1 MNAPTFWASPT
12 SWGIF
17 ALIFARCFGTTFF
30 APTFGGVE
38 VSRSIRAAVALTLAA
53 LVFPTVVES
62 ALKTAVSEPNGWA
75 TGGVGGALRFG
86 LAFGV
91 ETLFGAA
98 LGLALRCLFSG
109 VSLAGE
115 TVARV
120 GGISVAGTFDPTTG
134 EEIAPIS
141 RFLFWLALVVF
152 ATAGGFELF
161 VEGLLNGFTRV
172 EPGAAA
178 SASGLIGNFAQILTL
193 SFATAIKLTAPVI
206 LATSATYLAI
216 GFLGRL
222 LPQLNLFAVGF
233 NVAALLTSAV
243 LALSVGAFCSIFE
256 AEIVAFLQTLFRVD
270 AV

>member
-1 MNAPTFWASPT
+1 MNAPTLWTSPT

-30 APTFGGVE
+30 APIIGGVE
-38 VSRSIRAAVALTLAA
+38 VSRSVRATVALTLAA

-62 ALKTAVSEPNGWA
+62 AFAAAVAEPNGWA
-75 TGGVGGALRFG
+75 TAGALRFG
-86 LAFGV
+86 LALGV

-98 LGLALRCLFSG
+98 FGLALRCLFVG

-115 TVARV
+115 TIARV

-161 VEGLLNGFTRV
+161 IEGFLNGFSRV

-178 SASGLIGNFAQILTL
+178 SASGLIEDFGLILTL
-193 SFATAIKLTAPVI
+193 SFCLAIKLAAPVL
-206 LATSATYLAI
+206 LATSAVYLAT

-233 NVAALLTSAV
+233 NVASLLTLAV
-243 LALSVGAFCSIFE
+243 LALSLGAFCSIFQT
-256 AEIVAFLQTLFRVD
+256 EIVGFLKTLFRVE

>member
-1 MNAPTFWASPT
+1 MNAPTLWTSPT

-30 APTFGGVE
+30 APMIGGVE
-38 VSRSIRAAVALTLAA
+38 VSRSIRTAVALTLAA
-53 LVFPTVVES
+53 SVFPTVADAAFE
-62 ALKTAVSEPNGWA
+62 TAISEPNGWA
-75 TGGVGGALRFG
+75 TGGALRFG
-86 LAFGV
+86 LALGV
-91 ETLFGAA
+91 EVLFGAA

-115 TVARV
+115 TIARV

-161 VEGLLNGFTRV
+161 IEGLLTGFANV
-172 EPGAAA
+172 EPGGSA
-178 SASGLIGNFAQILTL
+178 SASALIGDFAQVLTL
-193 SFATAIKLTAPVI
+193 SFSLAIKLAAPV
-206 LATSATYLAI
+206 LSATAAVYLAV

-233 NVAALLTSAV
+233 NVASLLT
-243 LALSVGAFCSIFE
+243 LSVLFLSIGAFCSIFQT
-256 AEIVAFLQTLFRVD
+256 EIVLFLRTIFRV
-270 AV
+270 ASV

>member
-1 MNAPTFWASPT
+1 MNAPTLWTSPT

-30 APTFGGVE
+30 APMIGGVE
-38 VSRSIRAAVALTLAA
+38 VSRSIRTAVALALAA
-53 LVFPTVVES
+53 SVFPTVVDAAFER
-62 ALKTAVSEPNGWA
+62 AVAEPNGWA
-75 TGGVGGALRFG
+75 TGGALRFG
-86 LAFGV
+86 LALGV
-91 ETLFGAA
+91 ETLFGVA

-115 TVARV
+115 TIARV

-161 VEGLLNGFTRV
+161 IEGLLTGFARV
-172 EPGAAA
+172 EPGASA
-178 SASGLIGNFAQILTL
+178 SASALIGDFAQILTL
-193 SFATAIKLTAPVI
+193 SFSLAIKLAAPVLLTTAAI
-206 LATSATYLAI
+206 YLAV

-233 NVAALLTSAV
+233 NVASLLTLAV
-243 LALSVGAFCSIFE
+243 LALSVGAFCSIFQT
-256 AEIVAFLQTLFRVD
+256 EIVVFLQTIFRVVS
-270 AV
+270 A

>member
-1 MNAPTFWASPT
+1 MIAPTLWTSPT

-30 APTFGGVE
+30 APAIGGVE

-53 LVFPTVVES
+53 SIFPTV
-62 ALKTAVSEPNGWA
+62 ADAAFAAAVSEPNGWA
-75 TGGVGGALRFG
+75 TGGVWRFG
-86 LAFGV
+86 LALGV

-109 VSLAGE
+109 VLLAGE
-115 TVARV
+115 TIARV

-134 EEIAPIS
+134 EESAPIS

-152 ATAGGFELF
+152 ATAGGLELF
-161 VEGLLNGFTRV
+161 IEGLLKGFARV
-172 EPGAAA
+172 EPGAAV
-178 SASGLIGNFAQILTL
+178 SALDLVGSFAQILTL
-193 SFATAIKLTAPVI
+193 SFSLAIKLAAPVI
-206 LATSATYLAI
+206 LATAAVYLAV

-222 LPQLNLFAVGF
+222 LPQLNLFAAGF
-233 NVAALLTSAV
+233 NAASLLTLAV
-243 LALSVGAFCSIFE
+243 LGLSIGAFCSIFQT
-256 AEIVAFLQTLFRVD
+256 EIVAFLKTFFSVD

>member
-1 MNAPTFWASPT
+1 MNAPTLWTSPT

-30 APTFGGVE
+30 APMIGGVE
-38 VSRSIRAAVALTLAA
+38 ISRKIRAAVALTLAA
-53 LVFPTVVES
+53 SVFPTV
-62 ALKTAVSEPNGWA
+62 ADAAFATAVSEPNGWA
-75 TGGVGGALRFG
+75 TGGAFRLG
-86 LAFGV
+86 LALGV
-91 ETLFGAA
+91 EVLFGAA

-115 TVARV
+115 TIARV

-134 EEIAPIS
+134 EESAPIS

-161 VEGLLNGFTRV
+161 IEGLLTGFANV

-178 SASGLIGNFAQILTL
+178 SASALIGDFAQILTL
-193 SFATAIKLTAPVI
+193 SFSLAIKLAAPVL
-206 LATSATYLAI
+206 LATSAVYLTV

-233 NVAALLTSAV
+233 NVASLLTLAV
-243 LALSVGAFCSIFE
+243 LALSVGAFCSVFQ
-256 AEIVAFLQTLFRVD
+256 AEIVAFLKTLFRVD
-270 AV
+270 AA

>member
-1 MNAPTFWASPT
+1 MNAPTLWTSPT

-17 ALIFARCFGTTFF
+17 ALIFARCFGMTFF
-30 APTFGGVE
+30 APIIGGVE

-53 LVFPTVVES
+53 LVFPTVVDS
-62 ALKTAVSEPNGWA
+62 AFEAAVAEPNGWA
-75 TGGVGGALRFG
+75 TVGALRFG
-86 LAFGV
+86 LALGV

-98 LGLALRCLFSG
+98 FGLTLRCLFSG

-115 TVARV
+115 TIARV

-161 VEGLLNGFTRV
+161 IEGLLNGFARV

-178 SASGLIGNFAQILTL
+178 SASGLIENLAATLTL
-193 SFATAIKLTAPVI
+193 SFELAIKLAAPVL
-206 LATSATYLAI
+206 LATAATYLAV

-233 NVAALLTSAV
+233 NVASLLTLAV
-243 LALSVGAFCSIFE
+243 LALSIGAFCSIFQT
-256 AEIVAFLQTLFRVD
+256 EIVAFLKTLFRVV
-270 AV
+270 AA

>member
-1 MNAPTFWASPT
+1 MNAPTLWTSPT

-30 APTFGGVE
+30 APMIGGVE
-38 VSRSIRAAVALTLAA
+38 ISRTIRTAVALTLAA
-53 LVFPTVVES
+53 SIFPTV
-62 ALKTAVSEPNGWA
+62 ADAAFATAVAEPNGWA
-75 TGGVGGALRFG
+75 TGGAFRFG
-86 LAFGV
+86 LALGV
-91 ETLFGAA
+91 EILFGAA

-115 TVARV
+115 TIARV

-161 VEGLLNGFTRV
+161 IEGLLTGFAKV
-172 EPGAAA
+172 EPGAAGSA
-178 SASGLIGNFAQILTL
+178 SALIGDFAQILTL
-193 SFATAIKLTAPVI
+193 SFSLAIKLAAPVL
-206 LATSATYLAI
+206 LAASAVYLTV

-233 NVAALLTSAV
+233 NVASLLTLAV
-243 LALSVGAFCSIFE
+243 LSLSVGAFCSVFQ
-256 AEIVAFLQTLFRVD
+256 AEIVAFLKTLFRVD
-270 AV
+270 AA

>member
-1 MNAPTFWASPT
+1 MNAPTLWTSPT

-30 APTFGGVE
+30 APAFGGVE

-53 LVFPTVVES
+53 LIFPTVVDAAFATATAES
-62 ALKTAVSEPNGWA
+62 SGWA
-75 TGGVGGALRFG
+75 TGGVLRFG
-86 LAFGV
+86 VALGV
-91 ETLFGAA
+91 ETLFGVA

-115 TVARV
+115 TIARV

-141 RFLFWLALVVF
+141 RFLFGLALVVF

-178 SASGLIGNFAQILTL
+178 SASEAFADFARILTL
-193 SFATAIKLTAPVI
+193 SFSLAIKLAAPVI
-206 LATSATYLAI
+206 LATAATYLAV

-222 LPQLNLFAVGF
+222 LPRLNLFAVGF
-233 NVAALLTSAV
+233 NVASLLTLAV
-243 LALSVGAFCSIFE
+243 LALSVGAFCSIFQT
-256 AEIVAFLQTLFRVD
+256 EIVAFLQTLFRVD
-270 AV
+270 AI

>member
-1 MNAPTFWASPT
+1 MIAPTLWTSPT

-30 APTFGGVE
+30 APTLGGVE

-53 LVFPTVVES
+53 AVFPTVAES
-62 ALKTAVSEPNGWA
+62 ALETAVAEPNGWA
-75 TGGVGGALRFG
+75 VGGAARFAVA
-86 LAFGV
+86 LGV

-115 TVARV
+115 TIARV
-120 GGISVAGTFDPTTG
+120 GGISVAGAFDPTTG
-134 EEIAPIS
+134 EESAPSS

-161 VEGLLNGFTRV
+161 IEGLLTGFARV

-178 SASGLIGNFAQILTL
+178 SASGLIRDFAQILTV
-193 SFATAIKLTAPVI
+193 SFGLAIKLAAPVV
-206 LATSATYLAI
+206 LATSAIYLAV

-233 NVAALLTSAV
+233 NVASLLTLAV
-243 LALSVGAFCSIFE
+243 LALSVGAFCSIFQT
-256 AEIVAFLQTLFRVD
+256 EIVAFLQTLFRVD
-270 AV
+270 A